1 MLPKPVGWE
10 GKISLMAVR
19 DAIAA
24 ADRVLPGE
32 ATLEGEQDPRWQAII
47 EVSEFIRTD
56 REEVW
61 AFIGK
66 WGCHP
71 DADLRMAVS
80 TCLLEHFLEYHF
92 EDYIARVEE
101 LALRDHCFADT
112 VSHSSEFGRTELPQN
127 RTRFANLKQRIRD
140 DKIKRNP

>member
-1 MLPKPVGWE
+1 
-10 GKISLMAVR
+10 MAVR

-24 ADRVLPGE
+24 AERVLPGE
-32 ATLEGEQDPRWQAII
+32 AAPEGEQDPRWQAII

-71 DADLRMAVS
+71 DDDLRMALS
-80 TCLLEHFLEYHF
+80 TCLLEHLLEYHF

-101 LALRDHCFADT
+101 LALRDHYFADT

-127 RTRFANLKQRIRD
+127 RKRFANLKRRIRD
-140 DKIKRNP
+140 QIKRRP